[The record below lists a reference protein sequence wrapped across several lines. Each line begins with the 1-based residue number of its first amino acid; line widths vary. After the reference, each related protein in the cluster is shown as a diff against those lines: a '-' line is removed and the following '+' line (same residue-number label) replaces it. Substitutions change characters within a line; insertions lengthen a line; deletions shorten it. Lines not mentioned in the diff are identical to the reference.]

1 MPNAINFNVA
11 SYIRL
16 SREDGDKQESESIGN
31 QRDMINRYIQ
41 ENHLHFVDEYVDDGV
56 SGTTF
61 DRPGFNRLIEDI
73 ESGRINMII
82 TKDFSRLG
90 REYIQ
95 LGHFM
100 EVYFP
105 EHNIR
110 YVALNDGIDTF
121 ANGNWNE
128 LTPFRAIIND
138 SYAKDISKKVRSVLK
153 EKQKKGEYMCTVAPY
168 GYQKDARQK
177 NHLVIDGNVAFVVKR
192 IFAMYLQGN
201 SVYAIKE
208 YLNQQ
213 GIQAPSGY
221 TKHLLEPKK
230 WNTVTLQ
237 KMLQNQV
244 YIGHTVAN
252 KRVKL
257 SYKTKKR
264 VNIPQDQYIITENT
278 HEAIIARSDFEKVQ
292 FLLNQKSINRKT
304 KHDYLLRGLMKC
316 KMCHHYLEVGAKLS
330 RNGNPI
336 PNPIPYITCRNSKKG
351 FCPPQHLNY
360 KELENRVL
368 EYLRDFLK
376 TRTSKSKLAEIY
388 RIYQQSQNS
397 NQTKQIKELADIEMQ
412 INSLN
417 NQFDIVYSDRLNKI
431 ITESEFLRYNQ
442 NIKSKKEI
450 LENRRKEMNQILQR
464 FANSNEENNEM
475 EELIENFLKFE
486 NPPKTILFQLIDQI
500 EIDENKNVFIKFAFR
515 E

>member
-192 IFAMYLQGN
+192 IIAM
-201 SVYAIKE
+201 
-208 YLNQQ
+208 
-213 GIQAPSGY
+213 
-221 TKHLLEPKK
+221 
-230 WNTVTLQ
+230 
-237 KMLQNQV
+237 
-244 YIGHTVAN
+244 
-252 KRVKL
+252 
-257 SYKTKKR
+257 
-264 VNIPQDQYIITENT
+264 
-278 HEAIIARSDFEKVQ
+278 
-292 FLLNQKSINRKT
+292 
-304 KHDYLLRGLMKC
+304 
-316 KMCHHYLEVGAKLS
+316 
-330 RNGNPI
+330 
-336 PNPIPYITCRNSKKG
+336 
-351 FCPPQHLNY
+351 
-360 KELENRVL
+360 
-368 EYLRDFLK
+368 
-376 TRTSKSKLAEIY
+376 
-388 RIYQQSQNS
+388 
-397 NQTKQIKELADIEMQ
+397 
-412 INSLN
+412 
-417 NQFDIVYSDRLNKI
+417 
-431 ITESEFLRYNQ
+431 
-442 NIKSKKEI
+442 
-450 LENRRKEMNQILQR
+450 
-464 FANSNEENNEM
+464 
-475 EELIENFLKFE
+475 
-486 NPPKTILFQLIDQI
+486 
-500 EIDENKNVFIKFAFR
+500 
-515 E
+515 